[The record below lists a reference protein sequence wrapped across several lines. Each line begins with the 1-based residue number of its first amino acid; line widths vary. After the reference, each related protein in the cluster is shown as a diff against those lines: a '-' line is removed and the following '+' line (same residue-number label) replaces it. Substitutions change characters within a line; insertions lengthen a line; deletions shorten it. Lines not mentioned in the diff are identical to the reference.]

1 MLQLLLA
8 APSSGSGKT
17 TAACALLSALKARGL
32 EPCAF
37 KCGPDYIDP
46 MFHRAVLGVP
56 SHNLDLFFST
66 PQTVRR
72 LYTSGAAGHGSA
84 VCEGAMGYYDGL
96 GGVSAAASAWHT
108 ADVLDLPVLLVV
120 RPKGASLTL
129 AAQLQGLKAFRTPH
143 HIAGI
148 LLNDCTEMLYKLLAP
163 MLEQETGLP
172 VVGFLLGYF
181 LTEGLMSEGWR
192 YAAAVIAAAVFFLP
206 SVFYDRQTK
215 KDGSLTYTIL
225 RLF

>member
-72 LYTSGAAGHGSA
+72 LYTSGAAGHGRV
-84 VCEGAMGYYDGL
+84 VCEGAMGYSDGL

-120 RPKGASLTL
+120 RPKAIFTTCYANVPEEIEEEFLSKYGDFVRNLYDNTVTVNRIFTGMRNRRSL
-129 AAQLQGLKAFRTPH
+129 
-143 HIAGI
+143 
-148 LLNDCTEMLYKLLAP
+148 
-163 MLEQETGLP
+163 
-172 VVGFLLGYF
+172 
-181 LTEGLMSEGWR
+181 LM
-192 YAAAVIAAAVFFLP
+192 
-206 SVFYDRQTK
+206 
-215 KDGSLTYTIL
+215 
-225 RLF
+225 